1 MDVSSAMTPT
11 QLLLI
16 WTLTGLLF
24 TWMILFAL
32 LALRPNH
39 KKKIGSED
47 ASAADGSFPKLHV
60 VVRQPVEA
68 GFTHSEEPGLQMQ
81 ASSAIRS

>member
-1 MDVSSAMTPT
+1 MTPT

-16 WTLTGLLF
+16 WTLTSLLF

-39 KKKIGSED
+39 KKKIDFED
-47 ASAADGSFPKLHV
+47 SGDGSFAKLHV

-68 GFTHSEEPGLQMQ
+68 GFTHSEEPELQVQ
-81 ASSAIRS
+81 ASSAIRRG

>member
-1 MDVSSAMTPT
+1 VDVSSSMTST

-32 LALRPNH
+32 LALRPHH
-39 KKKIGSED
+39 KKKIDFEDSDAGSLL
-47 ASAADGSFPKLHV
+47 KLHL
-60 VVRQPVEA
+60 VVRQPAEA
-68 GFTHSEEPGLQMQ
+68 GLTRSEEAETQVQ
-81 ASSAIRS
+81 ASSASRRR

>member
-1 MDVSSAMTPT
+1 VDVSSAMTPT

-32 LALRPNH
+32 LAIRPLH
-39 KKKIGSED
+39 KKKIDFED
-47 ASAADGSFPKLHV
+47 SSDGSFAKLHV
-60 VVRQPVEA
+60 VVRQPTEA
-68 GFTHSEEPGLQMQ
+68 RFTHSEEPEFQ
-81 ASSAIRS
+81 AQTTSAVRRG

>member
-32 LALRPNH
+32 LAIRPLH
-39 KKKIGSED
+39 KKKIDFED
-47 ASAADGSFPKLHV
+47 SADSSFSRLHV
-60 VVRQPVEA
+60 VARKPVEA
-68 GFTHSEEPGLQMQ
+68 GLTHSEEPEIEAQ
-81 ASSAIRS
+81 ATSALRRG